1 MPTITLP
8 GLDADLQKLSEEFTK
23 TQSAWRVILHNDNYN
38 TMENVVLW
46 LQKATGCSLEQ
57 AEHITY
63 VAHTTGK
70 AVCYSGNKEKCV
82 QVGGYLSGRGLRVD
96 VEAGP

>member
-1 MPTITLP
+1 MHRPGSTRVSCSNTFFDGAEMPTITLP
-8 GLDADLQKLSEEFTK
+8 GLDLDLQKLSEEFTK

-63 VAHTTGK
+63 VAHTNGK
-70 AVCYSGNKEKCV
+70 AVCFSGNKE
-82 QVGGYLSGRGLRVD
+82 
-96 VEAGP
+96 